1 MITGELL
8 EIVKADKKARERIS
22 GSKELSERMQKKLD
36 EDTAALNE
44 KYSNESEKS
53 VKENQAK
60 QLKILEDTE
69 KQFTARFEK
78 TSAAINSLYEKKKN
92 TWISEIVSKVTE
104 Q

>member
-36 EDTAALNE
+36 EDTAAL
-44 KYSNESEKS
+44 KEKS

-69 KQFTARFEK
+69 KQFTARFEQ

-92 TWISEIVSKVTE
+92 TWISEIVCKVTE